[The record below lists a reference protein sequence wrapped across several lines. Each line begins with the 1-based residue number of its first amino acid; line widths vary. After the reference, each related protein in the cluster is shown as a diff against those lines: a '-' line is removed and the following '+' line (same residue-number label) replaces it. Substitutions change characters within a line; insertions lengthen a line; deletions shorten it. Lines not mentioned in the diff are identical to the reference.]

1 MKNRPGLRCLLAAAL
16 MMTLLPWIACTPNVK
31 GKYRDSDGLMTVELK
46 SGGEGQ
52 ATFMGQSSPC
62 TYEVKSKEV
71 HLTCN
76 YTTTVFT
83 ILDDGSLGTP
93 PMVGLTLKKVE

>member
-1 MKNRPGLRCLLAAAL
+1 MKRMLVWRLLLITVLATSL
-16 MMTLLPWIACTPNVK
+16 FPLIACTPNVK
-31 GKYRDSDGLMTVELK
+31 GKYRDADGLMTVELK
-46 SGGEGQ
+46 SGGE
-52 ATFMGQSSPC
+52 AHTTFMGQSAPC

-83 ILDDGSLGTP
+83 IRDDGSLGTP
-93 PMVGLTLKKVE
+93 PIVGLTLKKVE